1 MSAPSAS
8 RPVTFELQQQIER
21 ALFNYARTIDEQRF
35 RDWVEL
41 FTEDGVYSVMT
52 QENQQ
57 DQGLYL
63 VMDEGREALKER
75 AAYALGFWQ
84 APRGKMLHTISNIDV
99 EPRSGGEVSVRSYLV
114 AYRTEAAGDTQ
125 LHCCGTADD
134 VLVLQG
140 GRWLF
145 KRRAVVVDNGI
156 LPPNFT
162 ELL

>member
-1 MSAPSAS
+1 MSADISAAGVS
-8 RPVTFELQQQIER
+8 FELKSEIEK
-21 ALFNYARTIDEQRF
+21 ALFNYARTLDEQRF
-35 RDWVEL
+35 HDWIEL
-41 FTEDGVYSVMT
+41 FTEDGTYSVMT
-52 QENQQ
+52 YDNQQ

-63 VMDEGREALKER
+63 LQDEGREALKER

-84 APRGKMLHTISNIDV
+84 APRGKMLHAISNIDAEV
-99 EPRSGGEVSVRSYLV
+99 VSAGEVSVRSYLIV
-114 AYRTEAAGDTQ
+114 YRTEREADSQFHT
-125 LHCCGTADD
+125 CGSADD
-134 VLVLQG
+134 VLVNQD